1 GRLIEKGTIEDFI
14 SVKQQY
20 QLQLQDSQ
28 QQIDLICK
36 KLNIPLTSHNGM
48 YTISV
53 EDDAQLNHLI
63 DQLRSK
69 QTTIQ
74 AVIPRKITLEDF
86 FIKVLET
93 GKEER

>member
-1 GRLIEKGTIEDFI
+1 
-14 SVKQQY
+14 
-20 QLQLQDSQ
+20 
-28 QQIDLICK
+28 
-36 KLNIPLTSHNGM
+36 M